1 MIKIVFSIILSAAI
15 VVGAN
20 EIPTNG
26 RIVIPAQ
33 AGIQNAGRGLDSHLR
48 GNDGPLEASSEE
60 GEGSYLQNIKQLTFE
75 GINGEAYFSR
85 DMGKIIFQSIRG
97 DHPYYQIYTMDID
110 GSHQSLI
117 SGDKG
122 KTTCSYFRPDGKKII
137 YASTMHN
144 PAIPLNPPLVKGEKG
159 GLETAPP
166 KEERKYQWDFDPDM
180 EIYEADPDGAN
191 LKRLTSSEG
200 YDAEGVYSNDGK
212 KIVFTSQR
220 DGDLEIYVMNADGTE
235 PKRLTHSKGYDGGAF
250 FSPDDKQIVFR
261 AFRDPEKPRMA
272 QVYIMNADGTGERQT
287 TSTEAVNW
295 APYFH
300 PSGKYIIFA
309 SNPSGAGNFDLYTIR
324 PDGTGLKQ
332 ITYDTGFDG
341 LPYFSSDGKKLLW
354 TSGRSGGKSQI
365 FIAEWAYQE

>member
-1 MIKIVFSIILSAAI
+1 MRFVLACIIILLSVTPVLASDTENSSI
-15 VVGAN
+15 PQIPLNPPLQKG
-20 EIPTNG
+20 EISFP
-26 RIVIPAQ
+26 
-33 AGIQNAGRGLDSHLR
+33 
-48 GNDGPLEASSEE
+48 PLEKGGKGGFDRGFSDE
-60 GEGSYLQNIKQLTFE
+60 GEERFLQNIRQLTFE

-97 DHPYYQIYTMDID
+97 EHPYYQIYTMDID
-110 GSHQSLI
+110 GSHQALI

-144 PAIPLNPPLVKGEKG
+144 PPLPPFDKGGKG

-180 EIYEADPDGAN
+180 EIYEADRDGSN

-235 PKRLTHSKGYDGGAF
+235 QRRLTSSKGYDGGAF

-261 AFRDPEKPRMA
+261 AFRDLEKPRIA
-272 QVYIMNADGTGERQT
+272 QVYIMDAEGKGERQI

-300 PSGKYIIFA
+300 PSGEYIIFA
-309 SNPSGAGNFDLYTIR
+309 SNPESPRNFDLYVIR
-324 PDGTGLKQ
+324 PDGTGLKR
-332 ITYDTGFDG
+332 ITHDEGFDG
-341 LPYFSSDGKKLLW
+341 LPYFSPDGKKLLW
-354 TSGRSGGKSQI
+354 TSSRGGGKSQI
-365 FIAEWAYQE
+365 FISDWVYEE

>member
-1 MIKIVFSIILSAAI
+1 MIKIVFIIIFSAAI

-20 EIPTNG
+20 EIP
-26 RIVIPAQ
+26 P
-33 AGIQNAGRGLDSHLR
+33 
-48 GNDGPLEASSEE
+48 DGQLEASSDER
-60 GEGSYLQNIKQLTFE
+60 EGSYLQNVKQLTFE

-97 DHPYYQIYTMDID
+97 EHPYYQIYTMDSD
-110 GSHQSLI
+110 GSHQALI

-144 PAIPLNPPLVKGEKG
+144 PASGTEP
-159 GLETAPP
+159 PP
-166 KEERKYQWDFDPDM
+166 KEERKYQWDFDSDM
-180 EIYEADPDGAN
+180 EIYEADPEGAN
-191 LKRLTSSEG
+191 LKRLTSSDG

-235 PKRLTHSKGYDGGAF
+235 QRRLTSSKGYDGGAF

-261 AFRDPEKPRMA
+261 AFRDPEKPRIA
-272 QVYIMNADGTGERQT
+272 QLYIMDAEGKGERQI
-287 TSTEAVNW
+287 TSAEAVNW

-309 SNPSGAGNFDLYTIR
+309 SNPSGAGNFDLYIIR

-341 LPYFSSDGKKLLW
+341 LPYFSPDGKKLLW
-354 TSGRSGGKSQI
+354 TSNRSGGKSQI
-365 FIAEWAYQE
+365 FIADWVYEE